1 MNRFDVQL
9 EFYLNALERLIS
21 HPDSPSIKMDYAH
34 KEMAFRYAVREY
46 AQEME
51 QRITENVL
59 KAISI
64 KFESGDAL
72 NEIKALKNAIDSLGK

>member
-1 MNRFDVQL
+1 MD
-9 EFYLNALERLIS
+9 ALERLIL
-21 HPDSPSIKMDYAH
+21 HHDSPSVKLDYTH

-64 KFESGDAL
+64 KLESGDAL
-72 NEIKALKNAIDSLGK
+72 NEIKALQNAIDRLGK

>member
-1 MNRFDVQL
+1 MS
-9 EFYLNALERLIS
+9 ALERLIS
-21 HPDSPSIKMDYAH
+21 HHDSPSVQMDYAH
-34 KEMAFRYAVREY
+34 KEMSFRYAVREY
-46 AQEME
+46 AQELE

-72 NEIKALKNAIDSLGK
+72 NEIKALKNAIDNLGK

>member
-9 EFYLNALERLIS
+9 EFYLSALERLIS
-21 HPDSPSIKMDYAH
+21 HHDSPSIQMDYAH

-46 AQEME
+46 AQELE

-59 KAISI
+59 KVISI

-72 NEIKALKNAIDSLGK
+72 NEIKALKNAIDNLGK

>member
-1 MNRFDVQL
+1 MD
-9 EFYLNALERLIS
+9 ALERLIL
-21 HPDSPSIKMDYAH
+21 HHDSPSVKLDYTH

-46 AQEME
+46 AQELE

-72 NEIKALKNAIDSLGK
+72 KEIKALENAIDNLGK

>member
-1 MNRFDVQL
+1 
-9 EFYLNALERLIS
+9 
-21 HPDSPSIKMDYAH
+21 
-34 KEMAFRYAVREY
+34 MAFRYAVREY
-46 AQEME
+46 AQELE

-72 NEIKALKNAIDSLGK
+72 KEIKALENAIDRLGK

>member
-1 MNRFDVQL
+1 MDRFDVQMD
-9 EFYLNALERLIS
+9 FYLSALERLIS
-21 HPDSPSIKMDYAH
+21 HPDSPSIQMDYAH

-46 AQEME
+46 AQELE

-64 KFESGDAL
+64 KLESGDAL